1 MIYYLNLG
9 FIIEQALVDVTKAYI
24 NRLHLDSVYNN
35 FHISVTN
42 EHPFAHMMLEDSPT
56 ANDTFPAVV
65 ITSQRDG
72 NVPDLANMMEVT
84 KAIKMTSK
92 DFDELFATATRP
104 KNHIDERTGETEVI
118 HKRDGSVVR
127 ENVPGYVLIYD
138 KERIDYLKD
147 LADSRTKGEEAG
159 GIYGI
164 KIDSRRRDNVSVE
177 IWSENVQ
184 LKDELYE
191 HLYLFFQCSLDRILH
206 EKFKMF
212 DCAIFGNQVSGE
224 RSSNYNFDFD
234 VVLTGSHI
242 TFSVDYNVSQIILD
256 TDIENITTEIFWEV
270 INHVKTENVRT

>member
-9 FIIEQALVDVTKAYI
+9 FVLEQALVDVCKTYI
-24 NRLHLDSVYNN
+24 DRLHLESVYDN
-35 FHISVTN
+35 FHISVVN

-65 ITSQRDG
+65 ITSQSDG
-72 NVPDLANMMEVT
+72 EVPDLANLMEVNHGV
-84 KAIKMTSK
+84 KVTSK
-92 DFDELFATATRP
+92 DFDDLFAEAFRPRTRI
-104 KNHIDERTGETEVI
+104 NENTGETEVVK
-118 HKRDGSVVR
+118 KRDGKTVM

-138 KERIDYLKD
+138 EERINQLKD
-147 LADSRTKGEEAG
+147 IADSRTTSEETG

-177 IWSENVQ
+177 IWCENDQ

-191 HLYLFFQCSLDRILH
+191 HLNLFFTCSLDRILH

-212 DCAIFGNQVSGE
+212 DCAIFGNRIHGE

-234 VVLTGSHI
+234 VTLTGSHL

-256 TDIENITTEIFWEV
+256 TDIENLTTEIFWEV
-270 INHVKTENVRT
+270 INHVKTEKH

>member
-42 EHPFAHMMLEDSPT
+42 EHPFAHMMLEDSAT

-92 DFDELFATATRP
+92 DFDDLFATATRP
-104 KNHIDERTGETEVI
+104 KTHIDERTGETEII

-138 KERIDYLKD
+138 KERIDYLKE
-147 LADSRTKGEEAG
+147 LADSRTKGEETG

-177 IWSENVQ
+177 IWSENDQ

-206 EKFKMF
+206 EMYKFF

-270 INHVKTENVRT
+270 INHVKTENVRA

>member
-9 FIIEQALVDVTKAYI
+9 FVLEQALVDVTKTYI
-24 NRLHLDSVYNN
+24 DRLHLESVYDN
-35 FHISVTN
+35 FHISVVN

-65 ITSQRDG
+65 ITSQSDG
-72 NVPDLANMMEVT
+72 EVPDLSNLMEVNHGV
-84 KAIKMTSK
+84 KMTSE
-92 DFDELFATATRP
+92 DFDEIFSTMTRP
-104 KNHIDERTGETEVI
+104 KTRINEETGETEII

-138 KERIDYLKD
+138 EERINYLKE
-147 LADSRTKGEEAG
+147 LADSRTKGEETG

-164 KIDSRRRDNVSVE
+164 KIDSRRRDNISVE
-177 IWSENVQ
+177 IWCENDQ

-191 HLYLFFQCSLDRILH
+191 HLNLFFQCSLDRILH
-206 EKFKMF
+206 EKYKFF
-212 DCAIFGNQVSGE
+212 DCAIFGNRIHGE

-234 VVLTGSHI
+234 VPLTGSHL

-270 INHVKTENVRT
+270 INHVKTENVRA

>member
-72 NVPDLANMMEVT
+72 NVPDLANMMEIT

-92 DFDELFATATRP
+92 DFDDLFATATRP
-104 KNHIDERTGETEVI
+104 KTHIDEKTGETEII

-138 KERIDYLKD
+138 KERIDYLKE

-177 IWSENVQ
+177 IWSENDQ

-206 EKFKMF
+206 EMYKFF

-256 TDIENITTEIFWEV
+256 TEIENITTEIFWEV
-270 INHVKTENVRT
+270 INHVKTENVRA